1 MGGTMRNIEIKV
13 RLHDRA
19 AVEARL
25 HGTDARFVAILRQR
39 DVFFCVPHGRLKLR
53 FADGAAELIQYERAD
68 HAALRASDHHRLE
81 VADGDALLSV
91 LQRALGTAGEVR
103 KMRQLYRLDN
113 VRIHLDAVEDLGDF
127 LELEAIVD
135 ATHDEATCR
144 RAAEHLL
151 RRLEIAPAAFE
162 SRAYIDLL
170 RTARKPT

>member
-1 MGGTMRNIEIKV
+1 
-13 RLHDRA
+13 
-19 AVEARL
+19 
-25 HGTDARFVAILRQR
+25 
-39 DVFFCVPHGRLKLR
+39 
-53 FADGAAELIQYERAD
+53 
-68 HAALRASDHHRLE
+68 
-81 VADGDALLSV
+81 
-91 LQRALGTAGEVR
+91 
-103 KMRQLYRLDN
+103 MRQLYRLDN